1 MTTPSLSILEQRLGV
16 EFHDKQLFQ
25 QAFVH
30 RSYLNELLNNNA
42 QLLDNERLEFL
53 GDAVLSYIF
62 SELLYR
68 RYPEE
73 KEGGLTNLRSALVR
87 RETLARLATQLHLG
101 DYLLLGHGEEES
113 GGRHRSATLCATFE
127 ALIGALYLD
136 QNVDICRAVV
146 MLLFT
151 AELEELDQ
159 SLENKDAKSRL
170 QELAQ
175 EELGHTP
182 RYKPIDSKGPDHDKY
197 FVMVVQINGK
207 PYGIGEGRSKQDAS
221 QQAAAMALHYLGAP
235 LNTYTHDTTLGER
248 YGLTFPKLPGSN
260 DDEDENSRT

>member
-1 MTTPSLSILEQRLGV
+1 MADPSLSQLEERLGV
-16 EFHDKQLFQ
+16 HFLDKQLLQ

-30 RSYLNELLNNNA
+30 RSYLNELLSNNA

-53 GDAVLSYIF
+53 GDAVLSYFF

-68 RYPEE
+68 RFPDE

-113 GGRHRSATLCATFE
+113 GGRHRPATLCATFE
-127 ALIGALYLD
+127 ALVGALYLD
-136 QNVDICRAVV
+136 QDAEVCRKVVLRLFVD
-146 MLLFT
+146 
-151 AELEELDQ
+151 ELAALDQ
-159 SLENKDAKSRL
+159 SLKNKDAKSRL
-170 QELAQ
+170 QEMAQ
-175 EELGHTP
+175 EVLGHTP

-221 QQAAAMALHYLGAP
+221 QRAAAMALYYLGAP
-235 LNTYTHDTTLGER
+235 LADYAHDTALGDR
-248 YGLTFPKLPGSN
+248 YGVTFPKLPH
-260 DDEDENSRT
+260 DDAEQPKA